1 MIKRILERF
10 RQDRGLHKASIRIDF
25 YPQDQVT
32 PFIFWHRSQDSEKD
46 TIPLVI
52 FSYAR
57 ILYELSE
64 LNEVR
69 VARELIGFLD
79 QVYKRVLTNDGPLRR
94 PRLPLGQLRLITDS
108 GLPAVRTYQLE
119 FYELP
124 GAGFR
129 LEYQGSL
136 GKEGFYLPG
145 AFLALLQSC
154 LDHLGDEPLGQL
166 FRGLS
171 RLHDYYRY
179 RRDFWDGGALISGP
193 AFALGTEE
201 IRPDQEVPDA

>member
-10 RQDRGLHKASIRIDF
+10 RQDRGLHKASVRIDF
-25 YPQDQVT
+25 YPQGQVT
-32 PFIFWHRSQDSEKD
+32 PSIFWHRSHDPEKD

-52 FSYAR
+52 FGYAR

-79 QVYKRVLTNDGPLRR
+79 QVCKRVQTNDGPPRR
-94 PRLPLGQLRLITDS
+94 PRLPLGKLRLIADP
-108 GLPAVRTYQLE
+108 GLPAVRSYQLE

-124 GAGFR
+124 GDGLR
-129 LEYQGSL
+129 LEYRGSL

-154 LDHLGDEPLGQL
+154 LDHLGDALLGEL
-166 FRGLS
+166 IRGLS

-179 RRDFWDGGALISGP
+179 RRDFWDGGALTSGP
-193 AFALGTEE
+193 AFALGTGEL
-201 IRPDQEVPDA
+201 RPDQEVPDV